1 MSAKFT
7 ILGTGGW
14 IPTARRET
22 TCAIL
27 SMPDALFIFDAG
39 TGLARL
45 LEERF
50 RSELELAPGM
60 VPAPTPASAPDATSA
75 PDASPDATREVHLFL
90 SHYHLDHIAGLVYLP
105 AMFKGR
111 TVHLHPPA
119 QSITGD
125 DPHGII
131 SGIIRKPYNPQ
142 AIADLPLDLRI
153 EPLEEGEHVIAGAT
167 VRVRRQIHADPSV
180 AFRIDDLLVFAT
192 DTADDPGTAQFAR
205 GARLLAHEAWIDG
218 IEEEDPATQRIAREA
233 YVAHASAR
241 QVAARAAEAG
251 VERLALMHL
260 NPLRGAAYHERMLVA
275 AQKIFPGTV
284 ILEDGE
290 TVEL

>member
-1 MSAKFT
+1 MAAKFT
-7 ILGTGGW
+7 LLGTGGW
-14 IPTARRET
+14 IPTVRRET

-27 SMPDALFIFDAG
+27 SMPQALFIFDAG

-50 RSELELAPGM
+50 RSELELAPGPAPAS
-60 VPAPTPASAPDATSA
+60 VSEPSPAQAGTPAIAPTPS
-75 PDASPDATREVHLFL
+75 REVHLFL

-125 DPHGII
+125 DPHEII
-131 SGIIRKPYNPQ
+131 SGIIRKPYNPHS
-142 AIADLPLDLRI
+142 IAEMPLDLSI

-167 VRVRRQIHADPSV
+167 VRIRKQIHADPSV
-180 AFRIDDLLVFAT
+180 AYRIDDLLVFAT
-192 DTADDPGTAQFAR
+192 DTADDPATAEFAC
-205 GARLLAHEAWIDG
+205 GVRLLAHEAWIDG
-218 IEEEDPATQRIAREA
+218 IEEEDPATEHIAREA
-233 YVAHASAR
+233 YAAHASAR

-251 VERLALMHL
+251 VERLLLMHL
-260 NPLRGAAYHERMLVA
+260 NPLRGAAYHEQMLVA
-275 AQKIFPGTV
+275 ARKIFPGTA

>member
-7 ILGTGGW
+7 MLGTGGW
-14 IPTARRET
+14 IPTTRRET

-27 SMPDALFIFDAG
+27 RVNDALFIFDAG

-45 LEERF
+45 LEDRF
-50 RSELELAPGM
+50 RPELELSMP
-60 VPAPTPASAPDATSA
+60 VPS
-75 PDASPDATREVHLFL
+75 TREVHLFL

-125 DPHGII
+125 DPHEII
-131 SGIIRKPYNPQ
+131 NSIIRKPYNPQ
-142 AIADLPLDLRI
+142 SITDMPLDLSI
-153 EPLEEGEHVIAGAT
+153 EPLEEGEHIIAGIT
-167 VRVRRQIHADPSV
+167 VRVRKQIHADPSV
-180 AFRIDDLLVFAT
+180 GYRIGDLLVFAT
-192 DTADDPGTAQFAR
+192 DTADDPATAEFAR
-205 GARLLAHEAWIDG
+205 GVRLLAHEAWIDG
-218 IEEEDPATQRIAREA
+218 IEEEDPATEHIAREA
-233 YVAHASAR
+233 YAAHASAR

-251 VERLALMHL
+251 VEKLVLMHI
-260 NPLRGAAYHERMLVA
+260 NPLRGVAYQERMLAA